1 MDFLAKAKQA
11 AADLKAKAAVAA
23 ADLKDKAKAHVD
35 SIGTAASGVK
45 EAAANTALS
54 TIQRICSQF
63 PASAPQVTRSTL
75 GGRRR
80 KHKRRTVKRMKKVY

>member
-35 SIGTAASGVK
+35 SIGTVASGVK
-45 EAAANTALS
+45 EAAANTALN
-54 TIQRICSQF
+54 TIQRICSQLS
-63 PASAPQVTRSTL
+63 PPQVTRSTL

>member
-1 MDFLAKAKQA
+1 MNFLAQAKQA
-11 AADLKAKAAVAA
+11 ASELKAKAAVAA
-23 ADLKDKAKAHVD
+23 ADLKDKAKAHAD

-63 PASAPQVTRSTL
+63 PPPPPPQVTRSTL
-75 GGRRR
+75 GGRHR
-80 KHKRRTVKRMKKVY
+80 KHKRRTVKRMKKV

>member
-1 MDFLAKAKQA
+1 MDFLAQAKQA

-23 ADLKDKAKAHVD
+23 ADLKDKAKAHVS

-45 EAAANTALS
+45 EMAANTALS
-54 TIQRICSQF
+54 TIKRICSQL
-63 PASAPQVTRSTL
+63 APETPSVTRSTL

-80 KHKRRTVKRMKKVY
+80 KHKRRTVKRMKKL